1 MWDDLLSPTHLIVLL
16 ILALL
21 IFGPKRLPELGSSLG
36 KTIRDFKQALTVGPA
51 STSSAPLPTKET
63 DTTAES
69 HTLTDSHV
77 S

>member
-16 ILALL
+16 LLALL

-36 KTIRDFKQALTVGPA
+36 KTIRDFKHELSHTPPTTLPMETAEKSESAPA
-51 STSSAPLPTKET
+51 SQSVT
-63 DTTAES
+63 D
-69 HTLTDSHV
+69 HHV